1 MVTVKS
7 LKIRKVKPMS
17 NVVCVTEVIRT
28 KDETISNNIIE
39 NETEFAL
46 LPVEEQANF
55 EVSDYVTVDEDKKV
69 YTLKLHIDVDKN
81 VFVSLDIYK
90 PEVIETFEESERET
104 LKSLQELIRDGVELK
119 QPSVG
124 N

>member
-17 NVVCVTEVIRT
+17 KVVCATEVIRT

-39 NETEFAL
+39 NEEEFAL

-90 PEVIETFEESERET
+90 PEVIETFDESERET
-104 LKSLQELIRDGVELK
+104 IKSLQELIRDGVKLK

>member
-1 MVTVKS
+1 M
-7 LKIRKVKPMS
+7 RKVKSMS

-28 KDETISNNIIE
+28 KDEVISNNIIE
-39 NETEFAL
+39 NEAEFAL

-55 EVSDYVTVDEDKKV
+55 EVSDYVTVDEDDKV
-69 YTLKLHIDVDKN
+69 YTLKLSVDSDKN
-81 VFVSLDIYK
+81 AHVSFEIFK
-90 PEVIETFEESERET
+90 PEVIETFDDDERET
-104 LKSLQELIRDGVELK
+104 VKSINELVKGSIELK

>member
-1 MVTVKS
+1 
-7 LKIRKVKPMS
+7 MS